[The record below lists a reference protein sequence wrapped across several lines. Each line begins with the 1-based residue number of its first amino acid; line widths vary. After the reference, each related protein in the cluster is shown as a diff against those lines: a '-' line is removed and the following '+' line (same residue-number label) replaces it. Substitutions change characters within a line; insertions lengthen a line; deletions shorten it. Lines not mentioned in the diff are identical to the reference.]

1 MTFDSLRPLGEQS
14 VCAPAGDTPAPS
26 EGAPSGG
33 MPGGSRSGWTMP
45 TPRNYPQNQG
55 WRGGKGQH
63 GDESSDDEN
72 AWRDWGSPPKGP
84 PEGPNHGYCGFPRQY
99 MYLCM
104 HCSRQ
109 WDTILTSAKPNT
121 CEVCGLEI
129 CPRDARQ
136 WCLPCQDPRFG
147 IPQRRSREVGV
158 RFRAHAQD
166 AGADG
171 TSSSSGTP

>member
-1 MTFDSLRPLGEQS
+1 MP
-14 VCAPAGDTPAPS
+14 
-26 EGAPSGG
+26 GG

-136 WCLPCQDPRFG
+136 WCLPCQDPCFG

-166 AGADG
+166 GVVVLLQIPKRGEATKTGG
-171 TSSSSGTP
+171 EV